1 MKKFD
6 FQISKE
12 ISVLS
17 LTEPILTNFGMTS
30 VCVCVSVRMCGCAYV
45 RILHN
50 SKMVGHR
57 ILKFWI

>member
-6 FQISKE
+6 FQISPE

-17 LTEPILTNFGMTS
+17 LPEPIFTIFGMTS
-30 VCVCVSVRMCGCAYV
+30 VCVCVCGCADV

-50 SKMVGHR
+50 SKTVNRR

>member
-1 MKKFD
+1 MKKID

-17 LTEPILTNFGMTS
+17 LPEPIFTIFGMTS
-30 VCVCVSVRMCGCAYV
+30 DVHDVCDV

-50 SKMVGHR
+50 SKTIGRR

>member
-6 FQISKE
+6 FQISTE

-17 LTEPILTNFGMTS
+17 LPEPILTIFGMTS
-30 VCVCVSVRMCGCAYV
+30 GCVCVCADV

-50 SKMVGHR
+50 SKTVDRR